1 MQLLE
6 SGKIKD
12 QRRITSF
19 KTYIKAIEQQLLEM
33 VTDYK
38 PESDDGGP
46 ILENSVDEAA
56 GVLQDLR
63 SEK

>member
-1 MQLLE
+1 
-6 SGKIKD
+6 
-12 QRRITSF
+12 
-19 KTYIKAIEQQLLEM
+19 M

-56 GVLQDLR
+56 GGLQDLR